1 MPDSKPTS
9 GQRRSPRYGDAV
21 PADQD
26 LIEDVRRSLREV
38 ADPAKAP
45 AMQAY
50 MKSAMPYYGVPAPV
64 TKRVFVR
71 VLRDHPVADRESW
84 VATVR
89 ALWHDATHREERYA
103 ALALAGHR
111 HYLAYQDPASLE
123 LYRELIVTGAWWDF
137 VDTVA
142 SHRIGPILRSHHE
155 EVRPTIVA
163 WSTDPDMWLRR
174 TSIICQLGAHESI
187 DLDLL
192 TTCVEPNLA
201 DREFF
206 IRKAIGWA
214 LRQHAWT
221 DPAWVQDYVRRHE
234 GRLSPLSRRE
244 ALKNVGEGAA

>member
-1 MPDSKPTS
+1 VSS
-9 GQRRSPRYGDAV
+9 
-21 PADQD
+21 
-26 LIEDVRRSLREV
+26 LLREV
-38 ADPAKAP
+38 RAVLAAAADSKRAP
-45 AMQAY
+45 QMQAY
-50 MKSAMPYYGVPAPV
+50 MKSVMPYHGVPAGPMRAAV
-64 TKRVFVR
+64 KPLVKA
-71 VLRDHPVADRESW
+71 HPVEDFETWRDD
-84 VATVR
+84 VL
-89 ALWHDATHREERYA
+89 ALWNGAKFREERYA
-103 ALALAGHR
+103 ALLLLKDKRVKAFTSMKML
-111 HYLAYQDPASLE
+111 P
-123 LYRELIVTGAWWDF
+123 LYEELIVSGAWWDF

-142 SHRIGPILRSHHE
+142 SHRIGPILRTHHK

-192 TTCVEPNLA
+192 TTCIEPNLA

>member
-1 MPDSKPTS
+1 MTTSSAPDSALVVAVRAALRSVGDPERAA
-9 GQRRSPRYGDAV
+9 GQ
-21 PADQD
+21 
-26 LIEDVRRSLREV
+26 
-38 ADPAKAP
+38 
-45 AMQAY
+45 QAY
-50 MKSAMPYYGVPAPV
+50 MKSSMPYYGVPAPV

-142 SHRIGPILRSHHE
+142 SHRIGPILRTHHK

-192 TTCVEPNLA
+192 TTCIEPNLA

-214 LRQHAWT
+214 LRAY
-221 DPAWVQDYVRRHE
+221 AWVEPQVVIAYCDAHE
-234 GRLSPLSRRE
+234 LSPLSRRE
-244 ALKNVGEGAA
+244 ALKNVTT

>member
-1 MPDSKPTS
+1 
-9 GQRRSPRYGDAV
+9 V
-21 PADQD
+21 PADRQ
-26 LIEDVRRSLREV
+26 LIDEVRRSLREV

-50 MKSAMPYYGVPAPV
+50 MKSAMPYYGAPAPL
-64 TKRVFVR
+64 TKRVFAQ
-71 VLRDHPVADRESW
+71 VLHDHPLGDRESW
-84 VATVR
+84 LATIS
-89 ALWHDATHREERYA
+89 ALWNDATHREEWYA
-103 ALALAGHR
+103 ALALAGHQR
-111 HYLAYQDPASLE
+111 YLDYQDPETLD
-123 LYRELIVTGAWWDF
+123 LYRELVVSGAWWDV
-137 VDTVA
+137 VDALA
-142 SHRIGPILRSHHE
+142 SHRVGPILRAHHD

-174 TSIICQLGAHESI
+174 TSIICQLGAKQSV

-192 TTCVEPNLA
+192 TACIEPNLA

-221 DPAWVQDYVRRHE
+221 DAAWVQDYVRRQ
-234 GRLSPLSRRE
+234 GDRLSPLSRRE